1 MAVEYRACAGC
12 AQTTEALE
20 WRKGIEETND

>member
-1 MAVEYRACAGC
+1 MAVEYHAGPGC

-20 WRKGIEETND
+20 WRKGIEEASD